1 MFLGTRGSLQITESL
16 EITNV
21 LILKSNILRNK
32 LVNIYHHL
40 SLGFLVLDLILVI
53 SLTLCL
59 NSVKSWTVTKDVDIK
74 TWNLKLSEYLL
85 R

>member
-16 EITNV
+16 EITNE
-21 LILKSNILRNK
+21 LTLKSNILRNK

-40 SLGFLVLDLILVI
+40 SWGFLVLDLILVI

>member
-16 EITNV
+16 EITNE
-21 LILKSNILRNK
+21 LTLKSNILRNK

-59 NSVKSWTVTKDVDIK
+59 NSVKSWTLTKDVDIK